1 MENNYS
7 GQWSVVSGQNSGL
20 SGQEPD
26 TAPDQKNI
34 VSWLE
39 VSLTVDAEIAEAASE
54 VLSRYCENGV
64 VVERGMD
71 YNDAEDIGTPFGP
84 CHVYGYLPMDDE
96 VEEKKS
102 QISQALWHLG
112 FISEIPEPE
121 FKIIEDQ
128 DWMSSWK
135 KFYRPIPIGKKMLI
149 LPAWV
154 EQEDPDRIPLRI
166 DPSMAF
172 GTGTHPTTQLC
183 LGLAEEY
190 VQPGI
195 DVIDVGCGSGIL
207 SIGSVL
213 LGAKHALGVD
223 IDPESMKNSMDNAR
237 RNDVLDKCE
246 FYQGSVAEIL
256 KDECSINHAPLV
268 LANILAPILL
278 MLFDVGMAK
287 LVDPGGII
295 VLSGILEDQEDKVR
309 KMAESKGLTFLKRM
323 QIKDWVAMSF
333 CA

>member
-1 MENNYS
+1 MENNE
-7 GQWSVVSGQNSGL
+7 V
-20 SGQEPD
+20 
-26 TAPDQKNI
+26 K
-34 VSWLE
+34 SWLE

-183 LGLAEEY
+183 LALAEEY

-207 SIGSVL
+207 SIGSIL
-213 LGAKHALGVD
+213 LGAKYALGVD

-237 RNDVLDKCE
+237 RNNVLDKCE

-256 KDECSINHAPLV
+256 KDETTIKHAPLV

-278 MLFDVGMAK
+278 MLFDVGMAE
-287 LVDPGGII
+287 LVDPDGIL
-295 VLSGILEDQEDKVR
+295 VLSGILEDQEEKVR

-323 QIKDWVAMSF
+323 QVKDWVAMSF
-333 CA
+333 RK

>member
-1 MENNYS
+1 MENNE
-7 GQWSVVSGQNSGL
+7 V
-20 SGQEPD
+20 
-26 TAPDQKNI
+26 K
-34 VSWLE
+34 SWLE

-154 EQEDPDRIPLRI
+154 EQEDQDRIPLKI

-183 LGLAEEY
+183 LALAEEY

-207 SIGSVL
+207 SIGSIL
-213 LGAKHALGVD
+213 LGAKYALGVD

-237 RNDVLDKCE
+237 RNNVLDKCE

-256 KDECSINHAPLV
+256 KDETSIKHAPLV

-278 MLFDVGMAK
+278 MLFDVGMAE
-287 LVDPGGII
+287 LVDPDGIL
-295 VLSGILEDQEDKVR
+295 VLSGILEDQEEKVR
-309 KMAESKGLTFLKRM
+309 RMAESKGLTYLKRM
-323 QIKDWVAMSF
+323 QVKDWVAMSF
-333 CA
+333 RK

>member
-1 MENNYS
+1 MENNE
-7 GQWSVVSGQNSGL
+7 V
-20 SGQEPD
+20 
-26 TAPDQKNI
+26 K
-34 VSWLE
+34 SWLE

-54 VLSRYCENGV
+54 LLSRYCENGV

-154 EQEDPDRIPLRI
+154 EQEDQDRIPLRI

-183 LGLAEEY
+183 LALEEEY

-207 SIGSVL
+207 SIGSIL
-213 LGAKHALGVD
+213 LGAKYALGVD

-237 RNDVLDKCE
+237 RNNVLDKCE

-256 KDECSINHAPLV
+256 KDETSIKHAPLV

-278 MLFDVGMAK
+278 MLFDVGMAE
-287 LVDPGGII
+287 LVDPDGIL
-295 VLSGILEDQEDKVR
+295 VLSGILEDQEEKVR

-323 QIKDWVAMSF
+323 QVKDWVAMSF
-333 CA
+333 RK

>member
-1 MENNYS
+1 MEAEEKN
-7 GQWSVVSGQNSGL
+7 VS
-20 SGQEPD
+20 
-26 TAPDQKNI
+26 
-34 VSWLE
+34 SWLE
-39 VSLTVDAEIAEAASE
+39 VSLTVDNEIAEAVAE
-54 VLSRYCENGV
+54 VLSRFAENGV

-84 CHVYGYLPMDDE
+84 CHVYGYLPMDED
-96 VEEKKS
+96 VEEKKA

-135 KFYRPIPIGKKMLI
+135 KFYRPILIGKKMLI
-149 LPAWV
+149 LPAWM
-154 EQEDPDRIPLRI
+154 EQEDPERIAVRI

-183 LGLAEEY
+183 LALAEEY
-190 VQPGI
+190 VQPGM

-213 LGAKHALGVD
+213 LGARHALGVD
-223 IDPESMKNSMDNAR
+223 IDPESMKNSRENAAC
-237 RNDVLDKCE
+237 NGVSDKCE

-256 KDECSINHAPLV
+256 KHECSIHHAPLV

-278 MLFDVGMAK
+278 MLFDAGMAD

-295 VLSGILEDQEDKVR
+295 CLSGILEDQEDKVR
-309 KMAESKGLTFLKRM
+309 KMAESKGLTFIKRL
-323 QIKDWVAMSF
+323 QVKDWVAM
-333 CA
+333 AMRK

>member
-1 MENNYS
+1 MENNE
-7 GQWSVVSGQNSGL
+7 V
-20 SGQEPD
+20 
-26 TAPDQKNI
+26 K
-34 VSWLE
+34 SWLE

-54 VLSRYCENGV
+54 VLSRYAENGV

-96 VEEKKS
+96 IEEKKS

-121 FKIIEDQ
+121 FKVIEDQ

-135 KFYRPIPIGKKMLI
+135 KFYRPILIGKKMLI

-154 EQEDPDRIPLRI
+154 EQSDPDRIAVKI

-183 LGLAEEY
+183 LAFAEEY

-207 SIGSVL
+207 SIGSIL

-223 IDPESMKNSMDNAR
+223 IDPESMKNSMENAR

-256 KDECSINHAPLV
+256 NNECSINHAPLV

-278 MLFDVGMAK
+278 MLFDVGMAD

-295 VLSGILEDQEDKVR
+295 CLSGILEDQEEKVR
-309 KMAESKGLTFLKRM
+309 KMAESKGLTFIKRM
-323 QIKDWVAMSF
+323 QVKDWVAMSF
-333 CA
+333 RK

>member
-1 MENNYS
+1 MENNE
-7 GQWSVVSGQNSGL
+7 V
-20 SGQEPD
+20 
-26 TAPDQKNI
+26 K
-34 VSWLE
+34 SWLE

-96 VEEKKS
+96 VEEKKA

-121 FKIIEDQ
+121 FKVIEDQ

-183 LGLAEEY
+183 LALAEEY

-207 SIGSVL
+207 SIGSIL
-213 LGAKHALGVD
+213 LGAKYALGVD

-237 RNDVLDKCE
+237 RNNVLDKCE

-256 KDECSINHAPLV
+256 KDETSIKHAPLV

-278 MLFDVGMAK
+278 MLFDVGMAE
-287 LVDPGGII
+287 LVDPDGIL
-295 VLSGILEDQEDKVR
+295 VLSGILEDQEEKVR

-323 QIKDWVAMSF
+323 QVKDWVAMSF
-333 CA
+333 RK

>member
-1 MENNYS
+1 METNE
-7 GQWSVVSGQNSGL
+7 V
-20 SGQEPD
+20 
-26 TAPDQKNI
+26 K
-34 VSWLE
+34 SWLE
-39 VSLTVDAEIAEAASE
+39 VSLTVDAEVAEAASE

-84 CHVYGYLPMDDE
+84 CHVYGYLPMDE
-96 VEEKKS
+96 SVEEKKS
-102 QISQALWHLG
+102 QIQQALWHLG
-112 FISEIPEPE
+112 FISEVPEPE

-135 KFYRPIPIGKKMLI
+135 KFYRPILIGKKMLI

-154 EQEDPDRIPLRI
+154 EQTDPERIAVRI

-183 LGLAEEY
+183 LALAEEY
-190 VQPGI
+190 VEP
-195 DVIDVGCGSGIL
+195 DRNVIDVGCGSGIL
-207 SIGSVL
+207 SIGAVL
-213 LGAKHALGVD
+213 LGANHALGVD
-223 IDPESMKNSMDNAR
+223 IDPESMKNSLENAA
-237 RNDVLDKCE
+237 RNNVSEKCE

-278 MLFDVGMAK
+278 MLFDVGMAD
-287 LVDPGGII
+287 LVDPGGILC
-295 VLSGILEDQEDKVR
+295 LSGILEDQEEKVR
-309 KMAESKGLTFLKRM
+309 AMAESKGLTFLKRL
-323 QIKDWVAMSF
+323 QVKDWVAMSF
-333 CA
+333 QKKG

>member
-1 MENNYS
+1 MENNE
-7 GQWSVVSGQNSGL
+7 V
-20 SGQEPD
+20 
-26 TAPDQKNI
+26 K
-34 VSWLE
+34 SWLE

-183 LGLAEEY
+183 LALAEEY

-207 SIGSVL
+207 SIGSIL
-213 LGAKHALGVD
+213 LGAKYALGVD

-237 RNDVLDKCE
+237 RNNVLDKCE

-256 KDECSINHAPLV
+256 KDETSIKHAPLV

-278 MLFDVGMAK
+278 MLFDVGMAE
-287 LVDPGGII
+287 LVDPDGIL
-295 VLSGILEDQEDKVR
+295 VLSGILEDQEEKVR
-309 KMAESKGLTFLKRM
+309 RMAESKGLTYLKRM
-323 QIKDWVAMSF
+323 QVKDWVAMSF
-333 CA
+333 RK

>member
-26 TAPDQKNI
+26 TASDQKNI
-34 VSWLE
+34 ASWLE

-237 RNDVLDKCE
+237 RNNVLDKCE

-256 KDECSINHAPLV
+256 KDETSIKHAPLV

-278 MLFDVGMAK
+278 MLFDVGMAE
-287 LVDPGGII
+287 LVDPGGIL

>member
-1 MENNYS
+1 MENNE
-7 GQWSVVSGQNSGL
+7 V
-20 SGQEPD
+20 
-26 TAPDQKNI
+26 K
-34 VSWLE
+34 SWLE

-154 EQEDPDRIPLRI
+154 EQEDQDRIPLRI

-183 LGLAEEY
+183 LALAEEY

-207 SIGSVL
+207 SIGSIL
-213 LGAKHALGVD
+213 LGAKYALGVD
-223 IDPESMKNSMDNAR
+223 IDPESMNRDPEGRDFHQACSAGFGEHSCPDPADALRCGHGRTGGSGRHPRAQRDPGRPGGKGPQNGR
-237 RNDVLDKCE
+237 V
-246 FYQGSVAEIL
+246 QGSDLPQTHAGQRLGRDVISEIRN
-256 KDECSINHAPLV
+256 K
-268 LANILAPILL
+268 
-278 MLFDVGMAK
+278 K
-287 LVDPGGII
+287 
-295 VLSGILEDQEDKVR
+295 
-309 KMAESKGLTFLKRM
+309 
-323 QIKDWVAMSF
+323 
-333 CA
+333 

>member
-1 MENNYS
+1 MENNE
-7 GQWSVVSGQNSGL
+7 V
-20 SGQEPD
+20 
-26 TAPDQKNI
+26 K
-34 VSWLE
+34 SWLE

-154 EQEDPDRIPLRI
+154 EQEDQDRIPLKI

-183 LGLAEEY
+183 LALAEEY

-207 SIGSVL
+207 SIGSIL
-213 LGAKHALGVD
+213 LGAKYALGD
-223 IDPESMKNSMDNAR
+223 RK
-237 RNDVLDKCE
+237 
-246 FYQGSVAEIL
+246 SV
-256 KDECSINHAPLV
+256 
-268 LANILAPILL
+268 
-278 MLFDVGMAK
+278 G
-287 LVDPGGII
+287 
-295 VLSGILEDQEDKVR
+295 
-309 KMAESKGLTFLKRM
+309 
-323 QIKDWVAMSF
+323 
-333 CA
+333 

>member
-1 MENNYS
+1 MENNE
-7 GQWSVVSGQNSGL
+7 V
-20 SGQEPD
+20 
-26 TAPDQKNI
+26 K
-34 VSWLE
+34 SWLE

-154 EQEDPDRIPLRI
+154 EQEDQDRIPLRI

-183 LGLAEEY
+183 LALAEEY

-207 SIGSVL
+207 SIGSIL
-213 LGAKHALGVD
+213 LGAKYALGVD
-223 IDPESMKNSMDNAR
+223 IDPESMKNSIDNAR
-237 RNDVLDKCE
+237 RNNVLDKCE

-256 KDECSINHAPLV
+256 KDETSIKHAALV

-278 MLFDVGMAK
+278 MLFDVGMAE
-287 LVDPGGII
+287 LVDPGGIL
-295 VLSGILEDQEDKVR
+295 VLSGILEDQEEKVR
-309 KMAESKGLTFLKRM
+309 RMAESKGLTFLKRM
-323 QIKDWVAMSF
+323 QVKDWVAMSF
-333 CA
+333 RK

>member
-1 MENNYS
+1 MENNE
-7 GQWSVVSGQNSGL
+7 V
-20 SGQEPD
+20 
-26 TAPDQKNI
+26 K
-34 VSWLE
+34 SWLE

-154 EQEDPDRIPLRI
+154 EQEDQDRIPLRI

-183 LGLAEEY
+183 LALAEEY

-207 SIGSVL
+207 SIGSIL
-213 LGAKHALGVD
+213 LGAKYALGVD

-237 RNDVLDKCE
+237 RNNVLDKCE

-256 KDECSINHAPLV
+256 KDETSIKHAPLV

-278 MLFDVGMAK
+278 MLFDVGMAE
-287 LVDPGGII
+287 LVDPDGIL
-295 VLSGILEDQEDKVR
+295 VLSGILEDQEEKVR
-309 KMAESKGLTFLKRM
+309 KMAESKGLTFLKRL
-323 QIKDWVAMSF
+323 QVKDWVAMSF
-333 CA
+333 RK

>member
-1 MENNYS
+1 MENNE
-7 GQWSVVSGQNSGL
+7 V
-20 SGQEPD
+20 
-26 TAPDQKNI
+26 K
-34 VSWLE
+34 SWLE

-54 VLSRYCENGV
+54 VLSRYAENGV

-84 CHVYGYLPMDDE
+84 CHVYGYLTMDDE
-96 VEEKKS
+96 IEEKKS

-121 FKIIEDQ
+121 FKVIEDQ

-135 KFYRPIPIGKKMLI
+135 KFYRPILIGKKMLV

-154 EQEDPDRIPLRI
+154 EQSDPDRIAVKI

-183 LGLAEEY
+183 LALAEEY
-190 VQPGI
+190 VQLGI

-207 SIGSVL
+207 SIGSIL

-223 IDPESMKNSMDNAR
+223 IDPESMKNSTENAR
-237 RNDVLDKCE
+237 RNGVLDKCE

-256 KDECSINHAPLV
+256 KNECSINHAPLV

-278 MLFDVGMAK
+278 MLFDVGMAE

-295 VLSGILEDQEDKVR
+295 CLSGILEDQEEKVR
-309 KMAESKGLTFLKRM
+309 KMAESKGLTFIKRM
-323 QIKDWVAMSF
+323 QVKDWVAMSF
-333 CA
+333 RK

>member
-1 MENNYS
+1 MENNE
-7 GQWSVVSGQNSGL
+7 V
-20 SGQEPD
+20 
-26 TAPDQKNI
+26 K
-34 VSWLE
+34 SWLE

-149 LPAWV
+149 L
-154 EQEDPDRIPLRI
+154 RI

-183 LGLAEEY
+183 LALAEEY

-207 SIGSVL
+207 SIGSIL
-213 LGAKHALGVD
+213 LGAKYALGVD

-237 RNDVLDKCE
+237 RNNVLDKCE

-256 KDECSINHAPLV
+256 KDETSIKHAPLV

-278 MLFDVGMAK
+278 MLFDVGMAE
-287 LVDPGGII
+287 LVDPDGIL
-295 VLSGILEDQEDKVR
+295 VLSGILEDQEEKVR

-323 QIKDWVAMSF
+323 QVKDWVAMSF
-333 CA
+333 QK

>member
-1 MENNYS
+1 MET
-7 GQWSVVSGQNSGL
+7 
-20 SGQEPD
+20 E
-26 TAPDQKNI
+26 KK
-34 VSWLE
+34 SWLE
-39 VSLTVDAEIAEAASE
+39 VSMTVDNEIAEAVAE
-54 VLSRYCENGV
+54 VLSRFAENGV

-96 VEEKKS
+96 VEEKKA

-183 LGLAEEY
+183 LALAEEY

-207 SIGSVL
+207 SIGSILLGLAVL
-213 LGAKHALGVD
+213 LFGMNAMSAAVLPLREDAKFLAL
-223 IDPESMKNSMDNAR
+223 
-237 RNDVLDKCE
+237 L
-246 FYQGSVAEIL
+246 
-256 KDECSINHAPLV
+256 
-268 LANILAPILL
+268 
-278 MLFDVGMAK
+278 AK
-287 LVDPGGII
+287 LLPCRLRNRII
-295 VLSGILEDQEDKVR
+295 
-309 KMAESKGLTFLKRM
+309 GLLYA
-323 QIKDWVAMSF
+323 Q
-333 CA
+333 

>member
-1 MENNYS
+1 M
-7 GQWSVVSGQNSGL
+7 VSGQNSGL

-237 RNDVLDKCE
+237 RNNVLDKCE

-256 KDECSINHAPLV
+256 KDETSIKHAPLV

-278 MLFDVGMAK
+278 MLFDVGMAE
-287 LVDPGGII
+287 LVDPGGIL